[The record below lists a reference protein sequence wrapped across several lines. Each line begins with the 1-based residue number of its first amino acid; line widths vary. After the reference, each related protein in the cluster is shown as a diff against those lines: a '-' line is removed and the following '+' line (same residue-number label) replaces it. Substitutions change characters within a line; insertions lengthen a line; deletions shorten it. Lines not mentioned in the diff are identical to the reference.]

1 MTGVRILTVGIDEGE
16 SRLDRWLKKRLPE
29 VTQGA
34 IEKWCR
40 TGQIRVDGGRV
51 AEVRW
56 LTRGCPPA
64 IATRRRCRHLR
75 KTIFRLR
82 R

>member
-1 MTGVRILTVGIDEGE
+1 MSGVRILTVGIDEGE

-51 AEVRW
+51 KAS
-56 LTRGCPPA
+56 TRVAPGA
-64 IATRRRCRHLR
+64 
-75 KTIFRLR
+75 
-82 R
+82 